1 MNRPWLLGAL
11 LASLALNVFI
21 GGAFAG
27 AHLAERRAE
36 ARAERDRVASAPR
49 LRGDPL
55 AAAVRALPPESQ
67 AAWRAE
73 GPAFVREHA
82 PKAREARR
90 LAREALKGFG
100 AEPFETERTLEA
112 LRRARAL
119 EQEGRLA
126 MDARMVRFAATLPR
140 EQREAFG
147 EALARPRGL
156 GRDPERSRQGPDSIR
171 VQ

>member
-1 MNRPWLLGAL
+1 MNRPWLPGAL

-27 AHLAERRAE
+27 AHLADRGAE
-36 ARAERDRVASAPR
+36 ARAERERAAGSAPR

-90 LAREALKGFG
+90 LAREALTGFG
-100 AEPFETERTLEA
+100 AEPFDADRTLDT

-147 EALARPRGL
+147 DALARPRGL
-156 GRDPERSRQGPDSIR
+156 GRAPQGASERPR
-171 VQ
+171 